1 MGNREDAE
9 RACAGL
15 ANAVYTLMDLGR
27 YDETAALFAEDGTW
41 VRGGNPT
48 VGRAAIRAALDKR
61 PPDQISRHVV
71 SNVTI
76 TVTDNDHA
84 EGAAYFMPLRGAKK
98 EGGAAAMPA
107 FDQLGDLAF
116 SFRRDGNRWLIA
128 FLKPSPV
135 FKA

>member
-1 MGNREDAE
+1 
-9 RACAGL
+9 
-15 ANAVYTLMDLGR
+15 MDLGR
-27 YDETAALFAEDGTW
+27 YDESAALFAEDGTW

-61 PPDQISRHVV
+61 PADQISRHVV

-76 TVTDNDHA
+76 TVTDDDTA

-98 EGGAAAMPA
+98 DGGAAAMPA
-107 FDQLGDLAF
+107 FDQLGDL
-116 SFRRDGNRWLIA
+116 SFRFRRVGNRWLIA
-128 FLKPSPV
+128 LLKPSPV

>member
-9 RACAGL
+9 RACARL
-15 ANAVYTLMDLGR
+15 ATACYTLMDLGR
-27 YDETAALFAEDGTW
+27 YDETAALFAEDATW

-61 PPDQISRHVV
+61 PADQISRHVV
-71 SNVTI
+71 TNVVV
-76 TVTDNDHA
+76 TVLDDDNA
-84 EGAAYFMPLRGAKK
+84 EGAAYFMPLRGARKD
-98 EGGAAAMPA
+98 GAPAVMPA

-116 SFRRDGNRWLIA
+116 RFRRGADGWRIA
-128 FLKPSPV
+128 FLKPSPA

>member
-1 MGNREDAE
+1 MGNREEAE
-9 RACAGL
+9 RACARL
-15 ANAVYTLMDLGR
+15 ASAVYTLMDLGR

-61 PPDQISRHVV
+61 PPDQISRHIV

-76 TVTDNDHA
+76 TVTDDNSA

-98 EGGAAAMPA
+98 DGGAAAMPV
-107 FDQLGDLAF
+107 FDQVGDLVF
-116 SFRRDGNRWLIA
+116 KFRRDGNGWLIS